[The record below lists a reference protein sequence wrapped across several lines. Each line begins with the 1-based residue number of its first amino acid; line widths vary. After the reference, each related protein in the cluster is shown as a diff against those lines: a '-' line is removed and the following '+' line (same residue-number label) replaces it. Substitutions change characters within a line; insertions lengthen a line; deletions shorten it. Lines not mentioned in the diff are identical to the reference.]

1 MSKDFK
7 IRYTSL
13 KLSLYLSSFMIKYQD
28 FFALSNSIIIIFLSI
43 ISLILLF
50 YFNLLSLILNDIVDF
65 MDVLNLKWF
74 KLSTYIP
81 RMNS

>member
-1 MSKDFK
+1 
-7 IRYTSL
+7 
-13 KLSLYLSSFMIKYQD
+13 MIKYQD